1 MFWYPLLAVLI
12 WSGNAIVSK
21 LAAGTIEPGVIAFY
35 RWLLAWSLLTP
46 FMARAVWQQRQQIRP
61 YLRQLM
67 VLALLGMMLNQ
78 SLGYYAAQSISAVN
92 IGILNALIPL
102 LTVLLSL
109 WLLRETPTLGIAT
122 GSLLSFAGL
131 LWLVSEGHP
140 ARLLAQGVSQGDLL
154 MMGAVFAYALYGV
167 LLKRWSLPFSGW
179 MMLYLQMS
187 AALLWLLPDFL
198 HATSWALTADNLPL
212 VLYAALPA
220 SLIATL
226 FWLQGVR
233 HLGANRTAIFMNL
246 LPLFTSVIAVLWLGE
261 RLHGYHL
268 WGGGLALL
276 GVLLCQ
282 LWRRPLRSVAPTAPA
297 KLVTDAVQL

>member
-12 WSGNAIVSK
+12 WSGNAIVCK
-21 LAAGTIEPGVIAFY
+21 LAAGAIEPGGIAFY
-35 RWLLAWSLLTP
+35 RWLLAWLLVTP
-46 FMARAVWQQRQQIRP
+46 FMARTVWQQRQQIRP
-61 YLRQLM
+61 HLRRLM
-67 VLALLGMMLNQ
+67 ILALLGMMLNQ

-109 WLLRETPTLGIAT
+109 WLLRDTPTLGIAT
-122 GSLLSFAGL
+122 GSVLSFAGL
-131 LWLVSEGHP
+131 LWLVSEGQP

-154 MMGAVFAYALYGV
+154 MMLSVFTYALYGV

-198 HATSWALTADNLPL
+198 RSESWALTADNLPL

-220 SLIATL
+220 SLLGTL

-246 LPLFTSVIAVLWLGE
+246 LPLFTTLFAVLWLGE
-261 RLHGYHL
+261 QLRAYHL
-268 WGGGLALL
+268 WGGSLTLL

-282 LWRRPLRSVAPTAPA
+282 LWRQPLRAPA
-297 KLVTDAVQL
+297 PMLPQG

>member
-12 WSGNAIVSK
+12 WSGNAIVCK
-21 LAAGTIEPGVIAFY
+21 LAAGAIEPGVIAFY
-35 RWLLAWSLLTP
+35 RWLLAWLLVTP
-46 FMARAVWQQRQQIRP
+46 FMARTVWQQRQQIRP
-61 YLRQLM
+61 HLRRLM
-67 VLALLGMMLNQ
+67 ILALLGMMLNQ

-109 WLLRETPTLGIAT
+109 WLLRDTPTLGIAT
-122 GSLLSFAGL
+122 GSVLSFAGL
-131 LWLVSEGHP
+131 LWLVSEGQP
-140 ARLLAQGVSQGDLL
+140 ARLLAQGISQGDLL
-154 MMGAVFAYALYGV
+154 MMLSVFTYALYGV

-198 HATSWALTADNLPL
+198 RSESWALTADNLPL

-220 SLIATL
+220 SLLATL

-246 LPLFTSVIAVLWLGE
+246 LPLFTTLFAVLWLGE
-261 RLHGYHL
+261 QLQSYHL
-268 WGGGLALL
+268 WGGSLTLL

-282 LWRRPLRSVAPTAPA
+282 LWRQPLRAPA
-297 KLVTDAVQL
+297 PMLPQG

>member
-12 WSGNAIVSK
+12 WSGNAIVCK

-35 RWLLAWSLLTP
+35 RWLLAWLLVTP
-46 FMARAVWQQRQQIRP
+46 FMARTVWQQRQQIRP
-61 YLRQLM
+61 HLRRLM
-67 VLALLGMMLNQ
+67 ILALLGMMLNQ
-78 SLGYYAAQSISAVN
+78 SLGYYAAQSVSAVN

-109 WLLRETPTLGIAT
+109 WLLRDTPTLGVAT
-122 GSLLSFAGL
+122 GSVLSFAGL
-131 LWLVSEGHP
+131 LWLVSEGQP
-140 ARLLAQGVSQGDLL
+140 ARLLAQGISQGDLL
-154 MMGAVFAYALYGV
+154 MMLSVFTYALYGV

-179 MMLYLQMS
+179 LMLYLQMS

-198 HATSWALTADNLPL
+198 RSDSWALTADNLPL

-220 SLIATL
+220 SLLGTL

-246 LPLFTSVIAVLWLGE
+246 LPLFTTGIAVLWLGE
-261 RLHGYHL
+261 RLQSYHL
-268 WGGGLALL
+268 WGGSLTLL

-282 LWRRPLRSVAPTAPA
+282 LWRQPLRAPVPV
-297 KLVTDAVQL
+297 LSQG

>member
-12 WSGNAIVSK
+12 WSGNAIVCK
-21 LAAGTIEPGVIAFY
+21 LAAGAIEPGVIAFY
-35 RWLLAWSLLTP
+35 RWLLAWLLVTP
-46 FMARAVWQQRQQIRP
+46 FMARTVWQQRQQIRP
-61 YLRQLM
+61 QLRRLM
-67 VLALLGMMLNQ
+67 ILALLGMMLNQ

-109 WLLRETPTLGIAT
+109 WLLRDTPTLGIAT
-122 GSLLSFAGL
+122 GSVLSFAGL
-131 LWLVSEGHP
+131 LWLVSEGQP
-140 ARLLAQGVSQGDLL
+140 ARLLAQGISQGDLL
-154 MMGAVFAYALYGV
+154 MMLSVFTYALYGV

-198 HATSWALTADNLPL
+198 RSESWALTADNLPL

-220 SLIATL
+220 SLLATL

-233 HLGANRTAIFMNL
+233 HIGANRTAIFMNL
-246 LPLFTSVIAVLWLGE
+246 LPLFTTGIAVLWLGE
-261 RLHGYHL
+261 QLQSYHL
-268 WGGGLALL
+268 WGGSLTLL

-282 LWRRPLRSVAPTAPA
+282 LWRQPLRAPA
-297 KLVTDAVQL
+297 PMLPQG

>member
-12 WSGNAIVSK
+12 WSGNAIVCK
-21 LAAGTIEPGVIAFY
+21 LAAGAIEPGVIAFY
-35 RWLLAWSLLTP
+35 RWLLAWLLVTP
-46 FMARAVWQQRQQIRP
+46 FMARTVWQQRQQIRP
-61 YLRQLM
+61 HLRRLM
-67 VLALLGMMLNQ
+67 LLALLGMMLNQ

-109 WLLRETPTLGIAT
+109 WLLRDTPTLGIAT
-122 GSLLSFAGL
+122 GSVLSFAGL
-131 LWLVSEGHP
+131 LWLVSEGQP

-154 MMGAVFAYALYGV
+154 MMLSVFTYALYGV

-198 HATSWALTADNLPL
+198 RSESWALTADNLPL

-220 SLIATL
+220 SLLGTL

-246 LPLFTSVIAVLWLGE
+246 LPLFTTLFAVLWLGE
-261 RLHGYHL
+261 QLQSYHL
-268 WGGGLALL
+268 WGGSLTLL
-276 GVLLCQ
+276 GVLLCH
-282 LWRRPLRSVAPTAPA
+282 LWRQPLRAPA
-297 KLVTDAVQL
+297 PMLPQG

>member
-12 WSGNAIVSK
+12 WSGNAIVCK

-35 RWLLAWSLLTP
+35 RWLLAWLLVTP
-46 FMARAVWQQRQQIRP
+46 FMARTVWQQRQQIRP
-61 YLRQLM
+61 HLRRLM
-67 VLALLGMMLNQ
+67 ILALLGMMLNQ

-109 WLLRETPTLGIAT
+109 WLLRDTPTLGVAT
-122 GSLLSFAGL
+122 GSVLSFAGL
-131 LWLVSEGHP
+131 LWLVSEGQP
-140 ARLLAQGVSQGDLL
+140 ARLLAQGISQGDLL
-154 MMGAVFAYALYGV
+154 MMLSVFTYALYGV

-179 MMLYLQMS
+179 LMLYLQMS

-198 HATSWALTADNLPL
+198 RSDSWALTADNLPL

-220 SLIATL
+220 SLLGTL

-246 LPLFTSVIAVLWLGE
+246 LPLFTTGIAVLWVGE
-261 RLHGYHL
+261 RLQSYHL
-268 WGGGLALL
+268 WGGSLTLL

-282 LWRRPLRSVAPTAPA
+282 LWRQPLRAPVPV
-297 KLVTDAVQL
+297 LSQG

>member
-12 WSGNAIVSK
+12 WSGNAIVCK
-21 LAAGTIEPGVIAFY
+21 LAAGAIEPGVIAFY
-35 RWLLAWSLLTP
+35 RWLLAWLLVTP
-46 FMARAVWQQRQQIRP
+46 FMARTVWQQRQQIRP
-61 YLRQLM
+61 HLRRLM
-67 VLALLGMMLNQ
+67 ILALLGMMLNQ

-109 WLLRETPTLGIAT
+109 WLLRDTPTLGIAT
-122 GSLLSFAGL
+122 GSVLSFAGL
-131 LWLVSEGHP
+131 LWLVSEGQP
-140 ARLLAQGVSQGDLL
+140 ARLLAQGISQGDLL
-154 MMGAVFAYALYGV
+154 MMLSVFTYALYGV

-198 HATSWALTADNLPL
+198 RSESWALTADNLPL

-220 SLIATL
+220 SLLGTL

-246 LPLFTSVIAVLWLGE
+246 LPLFTTLFAVLWLGE
-261 RLHGYHL
+261 QLQSYHL
-268 WGGGLALL
+268 WGGSLTLL

-282 LWRRPLRSVAPTAPA
+282 LWRQPLRAPA
-297 KLVTDAVQL
+297 PMLPQG

>member
-12 WSGNAIVSK
+12 WSGNAIVCK

-35 RWLLAWSLLTP
+35 RWLLAWLLVTP
-46 FMARAVWQQRQQIRP
+46 FMARTVWQQRQQIRP
-61 YLRQLM
+61 HLRRLM
-67 VLALLGMMLNQ
+67 ILALLGMMLNQ

-109 WLLRETPTLGIAT
+109 WLLRDTPTLGVAT
-122 GSLLSFAGL
+122 GSVLSFAGL
-131 LWLVSEGHP
+131 LWLVGEGQP
-140 ARLLAQGVSQGDLL
+140 ARLLAQGISQGDLL
-154 MMGAVFAYALYGV
+154 MMLSVFTYALYGV

-179 MMLYLQMS
+179 LMLYLQMS

-198 HATSWALTADNLPL
+198 RSDSWALTADNLPL

-220 SLIATL
+220 SLLGTL

-233 HLGANRTAIFMNL
+233 HLGANHTAIFMNL
-246 LPLFTSVIAVLWLGE
+246 LPLFTTGIAVLWLGE
-261 RLHGYHL
+261 RLQSYHL
-268 WGGGLALL
+268 WGGSLTLL

-282 LWRRPLRSVAPTAPA
+282 LWRQPLRAPIPM
-297 KLVTDAVQL
+297 LSRG